1 MTGFRQ
7 LPVWWVRDEVGLKR
21 FTGGKSS
28 GGSIAALKCLLGIVL
43 SDFSNQAIKVSYT
56 DLEAIT
62 GLSRPMVIKAVRKLE
77 GERIVAVD
85 RGGNRN
91 VYQLVYSS
99 SDMGWAKVPYD
110 RLKQSLCRFPN
121 RGDASL
127 SALKI
132 YIYILA
138 LRPNPTRDVKITH
151 ETLRDRTGLQKNRIR
166 PGIDL
171 LINHILI
178 HVHRVEEVIIRGKEQ
193 RGNNVYT
200 ILGDL
205 RMP

>member
-21 FTGGKSS
+21 FTGGGSS
-28 GGSIAALKCLLGIVL
+28 GGSIAALKCLLGILL
-43 SDFSNQAIKVSYT
+43 SDFSNQAIRASYT

-77 GERIVAVD
+77 EEGIIVVT
-85 RGGNRN
+85 RGGNGN

-99 SDMGWAKVPYD
+99 SDKGWAKVPYD

-121 RGDASL
+121 RGEASL

-138 LRPNPTRDVKITH
+138 LRPNPTREVKVTH
-151 ETLRDRTGLQKNRIR
+151 NTIRDRTGLQKNRIR

-178 HVHRVEEVIIRGKEQ
+178 HVHRVEEVIIKGKEQ
-193 RGNNVYT
+193 RGNNIYT